1 MKVSSLTFLTVS
13 VVFLSLFGVVIT
25 ANAQKKEIGINTVVI
40 DAGHGGRDAGA
51 VGRIYKEKI
60 SIWTLRSVWE
70 KMIGQ
75 KYPDVKVVYTRKTDV
90 LIPLNERG
98 NIANK
103 AGADLFISIHINS
116 NKSSAPSGTSTY
128 VMGVDKAGKNL
139 DVAMKENDVISYE
152 DDYSTKY
159 QGYVPGS
166 PESFIIFSL
175 IQSAYLSQ
183 SLHVRGY
190 GAETVCQS
198 DQNAEPRRAPGR
210 FLVLWSAAMPSIL
223 AEFGFISNPA
233 EEKFVG
239 SDKGR
244 ETYARCLFNAF
255 SEYKVRSEGRGTRIV
270 LSDDDGDDSQPR
282 NDSAADFARDE
293 PETAATESAADDSG
307 GEIVYRVQVASA
319 PQKLPKNSSRFG
331 PYRGEVQEIV
341 IGGTY
346 KYFVGGT
353 SSYHEALSL
362 QTQVRKSIRDAFL
375 VAFDG
380 DKTIPVGEARLQA
393 AVIERTIV
401 NNGQIKF

>member
-51 VGRIYKEKI
+51 VGRIYKEKDI
-60 SIWTLRSVWE
+60 NLDVALRLG

-183 SLHVRGY
+183 SCTFADMVQKQFASQTKMQNRGVHQA
-190 GAETVCQS
+190 G
-198 DQNAEPRRAPGR
+198 

-233 EEKFVG
+233 EE
-239 SDKGR
+239 
-244 ETYARCLFNAF
+244 
-255 SEYKVRSEGRGTRIV
+255 
-270 LSDDDGDDSQPR
+270 
-282 NDSAADFARDE
+282 
-293 PETAATESAADDSG
+293 
-307 GEIVYRVQVASA
+307 
-319 PQKLPKNSSRFG
+319 
-331 PYRGEVQEIV
+331 
-341 IGGTY
+341 
-346 KYFVGGT
+346 
-353 SSYHEALSL
+353 
-362 QTQVRKSIRDAFL
+362 
-375 VAFDG
+375 
-380 DKTIPVGEARLQA
+380 
-393 AVIERTIV
+393 
-401 NNGQIKF
+401 